1 MAGLQTTVE
10 PTIEPISAT
19 QLKEHL
25 RLDPDSDDSEMDAY
39 IKASREFVENYTNR
53 SLINR
58 TLKISIDG
66 VTDGDVP
73 LWEGM
78 RVGPDISLRKRSI
91 GLPRPPVVSVTSV
104 TTFDDDDNSTLF
116 AASKYYVDIAREP
129 AQVILRN
136 GETWPSALR
145 VGNAIEIVYVAGYG
159 TTATSVPESI
169 RLAIKQ
175 YATYLFEARG
185 EYEGSPQQPPQTV
198 RMLLQPYVVRSF
210 STDPFNNGYI
220 YHGA

>member
-10 PTIEPISAT
+10 PTIEPITAA

-25 RLDPDSDDSEMDAY
+25 RLDPDSDDSEMDSY
-39 IKASREFVENYTNR
+39 IKVSREFVENYTNR

-66 VTDGDVP
+66 VTDVDVP

-91 GLPRPPVVSVTSV
+91 ALPRPPVVSVTSV
-104 TTFDDDDNSTLF
+104 TTFDDNDNS
-116 AASKYYVDIAREP
+116 AIMNASKYYVDTAREP
-129 AQVILRN
+129 AQIILRN
-136 GETWPSALR
+136 GETWPTALR
-145 VGNAIEIVYVAGYG
+145 VGNAIEIIYIAGYG
-159 TTATSVPESI
+159 TSATSVPESL

-175 YATYLFEARG
+175 YATYLYEARG
-185 EYEGSPQQPPQTV
+185 EFEGNNQQPPQTV
-198 RMLLQPYVVRSF
+198 RMLLQPYVVKSF
-210 STDPFNNGYI
+210 STDPFNNGYV
-220 YHGA
+220 YYGA